1 MQRPQAL
8 LLHIMVLL
16 GRLTVLAIF
25 FVDMFIR
32 PFARI
37 YQKMPMVTFAILCVL
52 YGLVAYAIWRSLSK
66 EEQYY

>member
-1 MQRPQAL
+1 M
-8 LLHIMVLL
+8 
-16 GRLTVLAIF
+16 AIF

-66 EEQYY
+66 EEKYY